1 MTKDINHVIQ
11 EIAKQDKQLHNIQS
25 IDTSLS
31 KDMSILKK
39 DVSDLKKYVKTL
51 ENKIDAVLEIMVEF
65 RDAVEMAQDDA
76 ESSENPDWTPYDE
89 EEYNKDDDDEDDN
102 EGF

>member
-11 EIAKQDKQLHNIQS
+11 EIAKQDKQLHS

-39 DVSDLKKYVKTL
+39 IYLILKNMSKH
-51 ENKIDAVLEIMVEF
+51 
-65 RDAVEMAQDDA
+65 
-76 ESSENPDWTPYDE
+76 
-89 EEYNKDDDDEDDN
+89 
-102 EGF
+102 

>member
-11 EIAKQDKQLHNIQS
+11 EIAKQDRQLHNM
-25 IDTSLS
+25 DTSLS

-39 DVSDLKKYVKTL
+39 DISDLKKYVKTL
-51 ENKIDAVLEIMVEF
+51 EHKIDTVLEIMVEF

-89 EEYNKDDDDEDDN
+89 QEYNKEEDDDEDDS
-102 EGF
+102 EEF

>member
-31 KDMSILKK
+31 KDMSVLKK
-39 DVSDLKKYVKTL
+39 DITELKKYVKTL
-51 ENKIDAVLEIMVEF
+51 ERKIDAVLEIMVEF
-65 RDAVEMAQDDA
+65 RDAVEMVQDDA
-76 ESSENPDWTPYDE
+76 ESSENPDWTPYYE
-89 EEYNKDDDDEDDN
+89 EEYNEDDDDDN

>member
-11 EIAKQDKQLHNIQS
+11 EIAKQDKQLHS

-39 DVSDLKKYVKTL
+39 DISDLKKYVKTL
-51 ENKIDAVLEIMVEF
+51 EHKIDAVLEIMVEF
-65 RDAVEMAQDDA
+65 RDAVEIAQDDA
-76 ESSENPDWTPYDE
+76 ESSENPDWTPYNDE
-89 EEYNKDDDDEDDN
+89 EYDREEEDEDED
-102 EGF
+102 EAF

>member
-11 EIAKQDKQLHNIQS
+11 EIAKQDKQLHNI
-25 IDTSLS
+25 DTSLS

-39 DVSDLKKYVKTL
+39 DISDLKKYVKTL
-51 ENKIDAVLEIMVEF
+51 EHKIDAVLEIMVEF

-76 ESSENPDWTPYDE
+76 ESSENPDWTPYNDE
-89 EEYNKDDDDEDDN
+89 EYDREEEDEDED
-102 EGF
+102 EAF

>member
-31 KDMSILKK
+31 KDMSVLKK
-39 DVSDLKKYVKTL
+39 DISDLKKYVKSSQNNFTL
-51 ENKIDAVLEIMVEF
+51 KKIPVYLSIAF
-65 RDAVEMAQDDA
+65 
-76 ESSENPDWTPYDE
+76 
-89 EEYNKDDDDEDDN
+89 
-102 EGF
+102 F

>member
-11 EIAKQDKQLHNIQS
+11 EIAKQDKQLHS
-25 IDTSLS
+25 IDTYLS

-39 DVSDLKKYVKTL
+39 DISDLKKYVKTL
-51 ENKIDAVLEIMVEF
+51 EHKIDAVLEIMVEF

-76 ESSENPDWTPYDE
+76 ESSENPDWTPYSDE
-89 EEYNKDDDDEDDN
+89 EYDREEEDEDED
-102 EGF
+102 EAF

>member
-11 EIAKQDKQLHNIQS
+11 EIAKQDKQLHS

-39 DVSDLKKYVKTL
+39 DISDLKKYVKTL
-51 ENKIDAVLEIMVEF
+51 EHKIDTVLEIMVEF

-76 ESSENPDWTPYDE
+76 ESSENPDWTPYSDE
-89 EEYNKDDDDEDDN
+89 EYDREEEDEDED
-102 EGF
+102 EAF

>member
-11 EIAKQDKQLHNIQS
+11 EIAKQDKQLHNIQN

-39 DVSDLKKYVKTL
+39 EISDLKKYVKTL
-51 ENKIDAVLEIMVEF
+51 EHKIDAVLEIMVEF
-65 RDAVEMAQDDA
+65 RDAVEMVQDDA
-76 ESSENPDWTPYDE
+76 ESSENPDWTPYDD
-89 EEYNKDDDDEDDN
+89 EEYNREDEDEDDN

>member
-31 KDMSILKK
+31 KDMVLLKK
-39 DVSDLKKYVKTL
+39 DISDLKKYVKTL
-51 ENKIDAVLEIMVEF
+51 ERKIDAVLEIMVEF

-89 EEYNKDDDDEDDN
+89 EEYDKENDDEDDN
-102 EGF
+102 EEF